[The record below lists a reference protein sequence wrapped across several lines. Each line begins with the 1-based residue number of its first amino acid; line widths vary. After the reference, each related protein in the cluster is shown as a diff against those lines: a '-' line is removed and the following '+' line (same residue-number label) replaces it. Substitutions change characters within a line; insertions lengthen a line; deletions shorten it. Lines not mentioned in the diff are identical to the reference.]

1 MDWRLPSIV
10 ISQDLN
16 SSDFDAI
23 IVVAPDVDNIAN
35 DYLKSSLI
43 SYISAVG
50 RIGAGKSEVF
60 VVPVPDLP
68 AKKLIFSAAGTYLF
82 LIITIKL

>member
-16 SSDFDAI
+16 STDFDAI
-23 IVVAPDVDNIAN
+23 IVVAPDVDNITN

-43 SYISAVG
+43 SYIAAVG
-50 RIGAGKSEVF
+50 RIGAGKPEVF
-60 VVPVPDLP
+60 VVAVPDLP
-68 AKKLIFSAAGTYLF
+68 AKKLIFSAAGT
-82 LIITIKL
+82 